1 MSSNIL
7 EMQSSIKSNLLFI
20 VRLLWALNV
29 DVLILNKCLS
39 NEGWMNTHH
48 TPRVEAG
55 FSDFRAS
62 FLKTYI

>member
-7 EMQSSIKSNLLFI
+7 EMQSSTKSHLLFI

-48 TPRVEAG
+48 IPPR
-55 FSDFRAS
+55 
-62 FLKTYI
+62 